1 MFFVLVCNGKVVRRI
16 RKALG
21 NIQLRESLRTSSS
34 RLEQPLLQKTS
45 ELFLRF
51 RTSVSRERK
60 ITKTSLLKE
69 ERMEM
74 AQILE

>member
-21 NIQLRESLRTSSS
+21 NIQLRESLRSSSS
-34 RLEQPLLQKTS
+34 RLYQPLLQNIS